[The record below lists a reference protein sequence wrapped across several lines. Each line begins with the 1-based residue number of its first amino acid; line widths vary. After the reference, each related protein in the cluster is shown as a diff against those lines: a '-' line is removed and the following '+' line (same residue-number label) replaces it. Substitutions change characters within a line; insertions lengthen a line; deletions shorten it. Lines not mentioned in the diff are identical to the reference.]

1 MEAALLNKK
10 TKIYS
15 YLDRGSDE
23 RQYCHPKIDSQ
34 SILLV
39 KKFHEFPEYHT
50 SADNLNLV
58 SKGITRIFYNNK
70 NYNRIL

>member
-23 RQYCHPKIDSQ
+23 RQYCHPKIDLP
-34 SILLV
+34 INTLA
-39 KKFHEFPEYHT
+39 KK
-50 SADNLNLV
+50 V
-58 SKGITRIFYNNK
+58 S
-70 NYNRIL
+70 